1 MINIDLSKP
10 PKQAVVLVVVGVAVL
25 LWILV
30 RFTGPK
36 SEVAQ
41 HGTPPKISLQSLTVK
56 PTPQA
61 KSGGQVDWSGGWVRD
76 PFALPF
82 NTVLQREPEVERPQG
97 EVRPLPKLTAII
109 IGGSRRLAVIDN
121 LVLGVGDQIHGE
133 RVVKISSDRVIL
145 AGPRGRSELLV
156 PAPQTAVG
164 SRLATGDFD
173 LW

>member
-1 MINIDLSKP
+1 MIQIDLNKP
-10 PKQAVVLVVVGVAVL
+10 PKKALVFVVLGLAMM

-36 SEVAQ
+36 PEVAQ
-41 HGTPPKISLQSLTVK
+41 PGTLPRISLQKLAAESPPKAK
-56 PTPQA
+56 PEGP
-61 KSGGQVDWSGGWVRD
+61 VVWSGSWGRD

-82 NTVLQREPEVERPQG
+82 NIVLQREPEVERPQG